1 MVSISELSQKS
12 LEKLYISLEK
22 VPTLN
27 WKVLMTKRFA
37 SLHSEDAVAI
47 IESDI
52 RPAKALLDDL
62 ACREITLQEL
72 LEGLEAIGNKRA
84 ASIIKKG

>member
-1 MVSISELSQKS
+1 MMSISELSQRS
-12 LEKLYISLEK
+12 LEKLYSSLEG

-27 WKVLMTKRFA
+27 WKVLMTRRFT
-37 SLHSEDAVAI
+37 SLYSKDDVAI
-47 IESDI
+47 IESSI
-52 RPAKALLDDL
+52 RPAKVLLDDL
-62 ACREITLQEL
+62 TYREITLQEL

>member
-1 MVSISELSQKS
+1 MMSINELSQRS
-12 LEKLYISLEK
+12 LEKLCSSLEG
-22 VPTLN
+22 VPSLN

-37 SLHSEDAVAI
+37 SLHSEDAVAM
-47 IESDI
+47 IERSI